1 MKPKDIVN
9 DFVAID
15 QNGNGVRLSELLRA
29 GPLVLFFYPKAMTP
43 GWTVESCHFRDLAAE
58 FAELGA
64 QRAGISADPVDRQ
77 KAFDEKNSLDFP
89 LLSDPDREIAEAFG
103 VRRFGPLPSK
113 RSTFVIG
120 TDRRILGI
128 VTSEFNMQGHA
139 DKALDILRS
148 ESV

>member
-1 MKPKDIVN
+1 M
-9 DFVAID
+9 
-15 QNGNGVRLSELLRA
+15 
-29 GPLVLFFYPKAMTP
+29 
-43 GWTVESCHFRDLAAE
+43 
-58 FAELGA
+58 
-64 QRAGISADPVDRQ
+64 DRQ

-120 TDRRILGI
+120 TDRRIQGV

-139 DKALDILRS
+139 EKALDILRS
-148 ESV
+148 ESA